1 MNKFLDILRYSALVV
16 LLPLLSALAP
26 AKAQNVVSQNTI
38 TKLTVLNVP
47 GNTYQW
53 ELYSNGIVDF
63 ATTSGNCPVT
73 SARFTGSNA
82 GSSVDV
88 QWLVPG
94 TYFFKVTAHDALN
107 CAMNLKVGMIKVTP
121 ENPQLVLLSDA
132 TAMGACGKIKLDA
145 SKSIGDI
152 IKYEWSLIDQGGAL
166 SGLTGINTEF
176 TLSPAY
182 SGPLPADFKV
192 KLQITDSAGK
202 TRSDTISLNVDS
214 RPIADLFSSGKP
226 EKDGSMIVDATIST
240 GSAIKYKWSTVEG
253 KIIGSDILPTAK
265 LSGAGI
271 YTLEITDNHGCKS
284 IKTFKF
290 PLEIDEIIANPD
302 YARIAWTKDT
312 TLNVL
317 ANDHSTVDLV
327 PSSVRILEPATNGI
341 TKINVDG
348 SITYIPR
355 IRIAGRDQF
364 VYEVCDAVNLCA
376 SATVTIDIFDNSITF
391 AEGFSPNGD
400 GINDELVFKGLENY
414 PKSQLYIFTRSGQL
428 IYQSNDYLN
437 NWDGRTM
444 QSTLTKKELVP
455 TGVYY
460 YVLKIGGTTRTIKG
474 FVYIGY

>member
-1 MNKFLDILRYSALVV
+1 
-16 LLPLLSALAP
+16 
-26 AKAQNVVSQNTI
+26 
-38 TKLTVLNVP
+38 
-47 GNTYQW
+47 
-53 ELYSNGIVDF
+53 
-63 ATTSGNCPVT
+63 
-73 SARFTGSNA
+73 
-82 GSSVDV
+82 
-88 QWLVPG
+88 
-94 TYFFKVTAHDALN
+94 
-107 CAMNLKVGMIKVTP
+107 
-121 ENPQLVLLSDA
+121 
-132 TAMGACGKIKLDA
+132 
-145 SKSIGDI
+145 
-152 IKYEWSLIDQGGAL
+152 
-166 SGLTGINTEF
+166 
-176 TLSPAY
+176 
-182 SGPLPADFKV
+182 
-192 KLQITDSAGK
+192 
-202 TRSDTISLNVDS
+202 
-214 RPIADLFSSGKP
+214 
-226 EKDGSMIVDATIST
+226 VDATIST

-327 PSSVRILEPATNGI
+327 PSSVRILEPATKGI

-376 SATVTIDIFDNSITF
+376 SATVTIDIFDNSITL

-400 GINDELVFKGLENY
+400 GINDELVFKGLETY
-414 PKSQLYIFTRSGQL
+414 PKSQLYIFTRSGQP